1 MNSFGRYK
9 LILASG
15 SPRRKELLAHLE
27 IPFEIVVSDIEEISE
42 HTEPVAFGEDIARAK
57 GEAVCQELAARADFA
72 KSFYPLVVAADT
84 LVALGEKIY
93 GKPKHVDEAREI
105 LRELAGETHQ
115 VVTSVFL
122 ARLDL
127 ETKAWVQ
134 RVFSVSTM
142 VTFKD
147 MSEDILEAYLATG
160 DCLDKAG
167 AYGIQKQGL
176 TFVDKLE
183 GSYSNVVGFPLT
195 DFIDELRSFLGFLND
210 RSGKWRELFERA

>member
-1 MNSFGRYK
+1 MSSSGRYQ

-15 SPRRKELLAHLE
+15 SPRRKELLSHLE
-27 IPFEIVVSDIEEISE
+27 IPFEIVVSDIEEVSE
-42 HTEPVAFGEDIARAK
+42 HRDPIAFGEDIARAK
-57 GEAVCQELAARADFA
+57 GEAVCSELAAREGFS
-72 KSFYPLVVAADT
+72 KRFFPLVVAADT
-84 LVALGEKIY
+84 LVALREKIY
-93 GKPKHVDEAREI
+93 GKPKHIDEAREI

-115 VVTSVFL
+115 VVTSVFM

-127 ETKAWVQ
+127 ESKSWEK

-147 MSEDILEAYLATG
+147 MSDDILSAYLATG

-183 GSYSNVVGFPLT
+183 GSYSNVVGFPLS
-195 DFIDELRSFLGFLND
+195 DFVDELRAFLGLRDD
-210 RSGKWRELFERA
+210 RSGKWRELFERS

>member
-1 MNSFGRYK
+1 MSSSGRYQ

-15 SPRRKELLAHLE
+15 SPRRKELLSHLE
-27 IPFEIVVSDIEEISE
+27 IPFEIVVSDIEEVSE
-42 HTEPVAFGEDIARAK
+42 HRDPVAFGEDIARAK
-57 GEAVCQELAARADFA
+57 GEAVCRELAAREGFS
-72 KSFYPLVVAADT
+72 KRFFPLVVAADT

-93 GKPKHVDEAREI
+93 GKPKHIDEARVI
-105 LRELAGETHQ
+105 LRELAGQTHQ

-122 ARLDL
+122 ARLDF
-127 ETKAWVQ
+127 ESKSWEK

-147 MSEDILEAYLATG
+147 MSDDILEAYLATG

-176 TFVDKLE
+176 TFVDQLE
-183 GSYSNVVGFPLT
+183 GSYSNVVGFPLS
-195 DFIDELRSFLGFLND
+195 DFVDELRAFLGLKDD
-210 RSGKWRELFERA
+210 RGGKWRELFERS